1 MDFFGGSGTTGHA
14 VINLNRED
22 RGSRKFVLMEAGD
35 HFDRVLTKRI
45 KKLMYT
51 AEWSD
56 GKPKVRPAEALGKG
70 NPKLVKLL
78 RVESYEDAC
87 ENLKLARSEDQQK
100 LIEQTPTL
108 RESYVLQYMLDV
120 ESRGSLLSMDRF
132 VDPFNVQLTISR
144 NNETQQV
151 TVDMVETFNQLL
163 GLRVQAVRELKG
175 VIEVTG
181 VNPGGEN
188 VLVLWRSINGTD
200 SSALDD
206 WFKKQAYSTRD
217 REFDLIYVNGDNNL
231 ENLRRDDETWKVRL
245 IEETLQ
251 SLMFTTEGF

>member
-1 MDFFGGSGTTGHA
+1 MNRSDFGG
-14 VINLNRED
+14 
-22 RGSRKFVLMEAGD
+22 RKFILMEAGD

-45 KKLMYT
+45 KKVMYT
-51 AEWSD
+51 PEWTD
-56 GKPKVRPAEALGKG
+56 GNPKSRPAEALGKG

-100 LIEQTPTL
+100 LIEQTPEI
-108 RESYVLQYMLDV
+108 RQHYILQYMLEV
-120 ESRGSLLSMDRF
+120 ESRGSLLSLDRF

-151 TVDMVETFNQLL
+151 TVDMVETFNQLV
-163 GLRVQAVRELKG
+163 GLRVQAVRKLKG
-175 VIEVTG
+175 VVEVTG

-188 VLVLWRSINGTD
+188 VLVLWRSINDTN

-231 ENLRRDDETWKVRL
+231 ENLRRDDETWKARL
-245 IEETLQ
+245 IEETFQ
-251 SLMFTTEGF
+251 TLMFTTEGF